1 MQDSYYNHIL
11 ENIIHVLRNMK
22 PMFGENM
29 VEYQQLQVKDYDQI
43 MPQAEALNSYNIG
56 SKRNKLMEYF
66 SKSLFPVLKS
76 AEFKKSF
83 LKKIYLIKIDSF
95 DLRIILDKC
104 ESLMA

>member
-11 ENIIHVLRNMK
+11 ENIIHTLRNMK
-22 PMFGENM
+22 PMYGDDM

-43 MPQAEALNSYNIG
+43 MPQAEALNEYNNDG
-56 SKRNKLMEYF
+56 KRNKLMTYF
-66 SKSLFPVLKS
+66 SDSLFPILKK

-83 LKKIYLIKIDSF
+83 LKKVYLIKIDAF
-95 DLRIILDKC
+95 DLRMVLDKC

>member
-66 SKSLFPVLKS
+66 SKSLYLNLG
-76 AEFKKSF
+76 E
-83 LKKIYLIKIDSF
+83 KILVCFF
-95 DLRIILDKC
+95 DFGISKV
-104 ESLMA
+104 